1 MILKCVYFRSLDERS
16 KRREVSQND
25 PKPLYLDRGW
35 KVVHKVATCNCG
47 GGRIPLNLIGMQA
60 STISTGPLAR
70 RLFVA
75 VGPVRAS
82 DMQLLLARRATK
94 VFLVFFS

>member
-1 MILKCVYFRSLDERS
+1 MEILMD
-16 KRREVSQND
+16 
-25 PKPLYLDRGW
+25 
-35 KVVHKVATCNCG
+35 
-47 GGRIPLNLIGMQA
+47 GGRERQRERERKRVIQTDRETDNSQA
-60 STISTGPLAR
+60 STISTGLLAR

-94 VFLVFFS
+94 VFFFFFFFLPNHVLYVVPYVGF

>member
-1 MILKCVYFRSLDERS
+1 MD
-16 KRREVSQND
+16 
-25 PKPLYLDRGW
+25 
-35 KVVHKVATCNCG
+35 
-47 GGRIPLNLIGMQA
+47 QA

-94 VFLVFFS
+94 FFFFFFFLPNHVLYVVPYVGF